1 MSQEPSEEELKSFT
15 LLEHLIELRDRL
27 LRCVLAIL
35 FCFLSLYYFSNDLYN
50 LLSQPIRKSLPPGA
64 TMIATDFTATFFA
77 PFKLTFFV
85 AIFAAMPYILH
96 QVWKFI
102 SPGLYSSEKRIA
114 IPLLVSSIFLFYGG
128 VAFAY
133 FLVFPAMMAFFAS
146 IQLNDVVVSPD
157 ITHYMSVALKL
168 FLAFGVTFEIP
179 IAVVLAI
186 WSGLTDATALKELRP
201 YVIVGCFVVAMLL
214 TPPDVISQTM
224 LAIPMWLLFEVG
236 LWFGQFVRKRQPAS
250 ESTELT
256 VPEDQSSDGSN

>member
-1 MSQEPSEEELKSFT
+1 MTQQPEDELPTFT

-27 LRCVLAIL
+27 LRCILAVLV
-35 FCFLSLYYFSNDLYN
+35 CFLGLYYFANDMYN
-50 LLSQPIRKSLPPGA
+50 LLSTPIRKALPHGS

-77 PFKLTFFV
+77 PFKLTFYA

-96 QVWKFI
+96 QVWRFI
-102 SPGLYSSEKRIA
+102 SPGLYANEKRIS
-114 IPLLVSSIFLFYGG
+114 IPLLASSVLLFYAG

-133 FLVFPAMMAFFAS
+133 FLVFPAMMTFFAS

-157 ITHYMSVALKL
+157 ITHYMGVALKL

-179 IAVVLAI
+179 IAVVLAV
-186 WSGLTDATALKELRP
+186 WSGITDPKALKEMRP
-201 YVIVGCFVVAMLL
+201 YVIVGCFVIAMLV

-224 LAIPMWLLFEVG
+224 LAVPMWFLFEVG
-236 LWFGQFVRKRQPAS
+236 LWFGQFVRKRETTS

-256 VPEDQSSDGSN
+256 ISQSNTDDAS